1 MSYGAQLSVM
11 YQRAAGYVEQI
22 ARGARPAELPV
33 ERPSTVHMV
42 VNLKTARAQGIK
54 IPQRVLVRADRV
66 IE

>member
-1 MSYGAQLSVM
+1 M

-22 ARGARPAELPV
+22 AQGARPSELPV
-33 ERPSTVHMV
+33 ERSSTVRMV
-42 VNLKTARAQGIK
+42 VNLKTARQQGIR